1 MSVFGCKNMELWT
14 PESKNRDHL
23 LSPIM
28 ISSDTR
34 FCSLNSSSIGCRSC
48 VILCGIKRILQIN
61 FWPSRQE
68 IPGLPISN
76 ILWHLKNNE
85 RSAVMSIV
93 TRGSPDVMS
102 QRLFG
107 NVIATFGIYTRAS
120 SKVFP
125 PPGLLG
131 FVTVHL
137 VKVKVFPF
145 CIIPPQSSRPLGR
158 KSQCTKISMSVHP
171 PWDEVC

>member
-1 MSVFGCKNMELWT
+1 MRYIVWGKKDS
-14 PESKNRDHL
+14 SK
-23 LSPIM
+23 I
-28 ISSDTR
+28 
-34 FCSLNSSSIGCRSC
+34 
-48 VILCGIKRILQIN
+48 
-61 FWPSRQE
+61 FWPSLQE
-68 IPGLPISN
+68 IPGLAIFN

-93 TRGSPDVMS
+93 TPGSPDVMS

-137 VKVKVFPF
+137 VKVTVFPF
-145 CIIPPQSSRPLGR
+145 CIIPSQSSRPLGLKE
-158 KSQCTKISMSVHP
+158 KSMYKDFNVRASSMRWSLLNMCEDNH
-171 PWDEVC
+171 DDDAYNGYDDACNDYDDAYNDNDDDGY